1 VAGRCTPESTPRSV
15 AEPSWDEHLFIVH
28 QKIVF
33 EEINKTEMLKMSVLS
48 FYSLLLL
55 VSGGICASWKHVN
68 ADNFRTSVKE
78 NDLTLVACEF

>member
-1 VAGRCTPESTPRSV
+1 
-15 AEPSWDEHLFIVH
+15 
-28 QKIVF
+28 
-33 EEINKTEMLKMSVLS
+33 MLRMSVLS

-55 VSGGICASWKHVN
+55 VSGGICAGWKHVN